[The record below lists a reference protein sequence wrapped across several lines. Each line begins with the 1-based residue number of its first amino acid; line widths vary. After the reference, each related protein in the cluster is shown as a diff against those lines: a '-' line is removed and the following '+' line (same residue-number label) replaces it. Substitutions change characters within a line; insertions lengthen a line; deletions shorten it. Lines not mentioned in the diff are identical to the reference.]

1 MCSMGR
7 STNET
12 LNVWTHV
19 IGAALFIYLLFLT
32 YRLPTS
38 PIALSQ
44 SSTHVYVPFGAVIH
58 EEVDNYMNG
67 SPHVPRWPITVFVL
81 CAIRCLGGSAIF
93 HNFLCVSKKV
103 KDVLQTL
110 DYTGICI
117 LICGSYVPVIYYS
130 FFCYQTYLWTTW
142 SSSLPSMCSPCV
154 FWRHLLSGA
163 VDALASFADSPSTAL
178 SVRSASP
185 ASPATPWSR

>member
-44 SSTHVYVPFGAVIH
+44 SSTHVYIPFGAVIH

-130 FFCYQTYLWTTW
+130 FFCYPTYLWIHMVIVITINVLTV
-142 SSSLPSMCSPCV
+142 CV
-154 FWRHLLSGA
+154 L
-163 VDALASFADSPSTAL
+163 
-178 SVRSASP
+178 
-185 ASPATPWSR
+185 ATPTFRCC